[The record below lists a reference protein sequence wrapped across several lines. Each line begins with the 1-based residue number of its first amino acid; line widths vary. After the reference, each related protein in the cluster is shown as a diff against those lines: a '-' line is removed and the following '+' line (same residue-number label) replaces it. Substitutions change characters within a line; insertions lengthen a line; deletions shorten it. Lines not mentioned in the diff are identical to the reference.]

1 MSELPMRYEK
11 EIRLIISKC
20 QELKQEYF
28 NLSTSN
34 MEESNVIYWNT
45 NEKSTISSD
54 ITMNV
59 CAEMWNRD
67 LIEIVKT
74 NQRFICHLTDKALKL

>member
-1 MSELPMRYEK
+1 MSGYAMKYEK
-11 EIRLIISKC
+11 EIKLIINKC

-28 NLSTSN
+28 NLSTAN
-34 MEESNVIYWNT
+34 MEEPNIIYWNI
-45 NEKSTISSD
+45 NEKSTISTD